1 MLTSDWGSDMC
12 SSDLRHRALLSRD
25 IRPLKA
31 AAAILAIAAAV
42 LRRLHLMVDE
52 DDLARHQMIGRR
64 DERVEARK
72 IGDLAL
78 DHIGSGR
85 SAVPER
91 RTRKLLRV
99 KGTDQ
104 RCSLIAAHPARH
116 PLGLLADIVDTHV
129 GPPLYRPSPP
139 P

>member
-12 SSDLRHRALLSRD
+12 SSDLRHRALLCRD

-64 DERVEARK
+64 EESVEARK
-72 IGDLAL
+72 IGDLA
-78 DHIGSGR
+78 HIGRASCRANGCHEVTNTVV
-85 SAVPER
+85 AVYIKQ
-91 RTRKLLRV
+91 TK
-99 KGTDQ
+99 T
-104 RCSLIAAHPARH
+104 
-116 PLGLLADIVDTHV
+116 T
-129 GPPLYRPSPP
+129 
-139 P
+139 